1 MDALERLLMDVRE
14 RLSDLVQLAGP
25 WGPLVA
31 GLAALLLVIGRR
43 YHFISCSGVL
53 MLLALV
59 AFVFTIR
66 AIQLGRF

>member
-14 RLSDLVQLAGP
+14 RLTDLVQLAGP

-43 YHFISCSGVL
+43 YHFISWSGVL
-53 MLLALV
+53 MLLALA
-59 AFVFTIR
+59 AFAFTIR
-66 AIQLGRF
+66 AIHLGRF